1 MEVGVAF
8 HGSASPVGDWSLLAV
23 RLELAGVWSAWRR
36 CEPALRAVRELEELP
51 AHTLRCEPAAA
62 NEVLTA
68 LARLAARDG
77 GDDPRAAVVL
87 VHVLAP
93 GVRRLARSLPAP
105 AQDAMGLVVGE
116 LIVQIRRR
124 PSTRGLTGSVA
135 VSLLRSTR
143 RELLRELPRRD
154 ANGALVEVPVL
165 ADHPVWDRYG
175 TPDATD
181 VDLAGLLRWAV
192 DAGVASAGDV
202 DLLVTVAQPGGRLRA
217 AAALGVTERTVRRR
231 RDSTLTRLRGSAPRF
246 WREQAA
252 A

>member
-8 HGSASPVGDWSLLAV
+8 HGSASPVGDWSSLAV
-23 RLELAGVWSAWRR
+23 RLELTGVWAEWRR
-36 CEPALRAVRELEELP
+36 REPALRAVPRLAALP
-51 AHTLRCEPAAA
+51 TQTLDCDPVAADQ
-62 NEVLTA
+62 VLAA

-93 GVRRLARSLPAP
+93 GVRQLARSTSGA
-105 AQDAMGLVVGE
+105 ARDALGWVVGE
-116 LIVQIRRR
+116 LIAQIRRR
-124 PSTRGLTGSVA
+124 PSTRGLTGSTA

-154 ANGALVEVPVL
+154 ADGFLVEVPMP
-165 ADHPVWDRYG
+165 ADHQVWNRAG
-175 TPDATD
+175 TPDAVD
-181 VDLAGLLRWAV
+181 VDLAALLRWAV

-202 DLLVTVAQPGGRLRA
+202 ALLVTVAQPGGRVRA
-217 AAALGVTERTVRRR
+217 ATALGVTERTVRRR